1 MRNERATKACF
12 VVGECFFS
20 HDVKRMRKKQQGGWE
35 ITPTCRVE
43 DHDAVVRKS

>member
-1 MRNERATKACF
+1 MKGLQRHALLW
-12 VVGECFFS
+12 VSVFFFY
-20 HDVKRMRKKQQGGWE
+20 DVKRMRKKQQGGWE